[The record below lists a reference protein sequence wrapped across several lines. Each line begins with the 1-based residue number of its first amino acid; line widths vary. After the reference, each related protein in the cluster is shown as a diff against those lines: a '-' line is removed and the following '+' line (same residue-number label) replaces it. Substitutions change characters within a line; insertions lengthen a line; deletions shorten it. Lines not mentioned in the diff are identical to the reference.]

1 MHKPISDTIIDS
13 ALENP
18 RLLKYFK
25 IAGIAVSSVLG
36 LYLLG
41 HLFKVGAHTIN
52 GFNQLK
58 SSIKNGKEYI

>member
-1 MHKPISDTIIDS
+1 MFKPINDNIIDS

-18 RLLKYFK
+18 RVLKYLK
-25 IAGIAVSSVLG
+25 IAGIAVSSVIG

-52 GFNQLK
+52 GYNRLK
-58 SSIKNGKEYI
+58 SAISNGK